1 MYNILHITY
10 YIILIHNYISYI
22 SDSYFLVELAGN
34 DLSKDFVVKL
44 KKKMLEIKKRKIF
57 LNLL

>member
-1 MYNILHITY
+1 MYHILHITY

-44 KKKMLEIKKRKIF
+44 KKKKCWR
-57 LNLL
+57 